1 MIMSVEDKHLD
12 VLQNIEFAIMQVYQ
26 EKPDLI
32 DIEVMTAIETLS
44 RLYDAEAQGRSGTS
58 RSLKGTTA
66 QVAEQVKSVCE
77 MRLRRV
83 SIDDQAEQISEEEMA
98 PKTLIDIVDCLK
110 RIQSSIKFWTKK
122 SGRQGY
128 LNFVSQFFQDR

>member
-1 MIMSVEDKHLD
+1 MNVEDKHLD
-12 VLQNIEFAIMQVYQ
+12 VLQNMEFAIMQVYQ

-32 DIEVMTAIETLS
+32 DIEVLNAMESLSHLYTAET
-44 RLYDAEAQGRSGTS
+44 QGKSGTV
-58 RSLKGTTA
+58 RPLKGTTSV
-66 QVAEQVKSVCE
+66 VAEQVKAVCE

-83 SIDDQAEQISEEEMA
+83 SIGDQDEQISEEEMA
-98 PKTLIDIVDCLK
+98 PKTTTDIVDCLK

>member
-1 MIMSVEDKHLD
+1 MKVEDKHLD

-32 DIEVMTAIETLS
+32 DIEVLNAMENLS
-44 RLYDAEAQGRSGTS
+44 HLYAAESQGKSGTV

-66 QVAEQVKSVCE
+66 EVAVQVKAVCE

-83 SIDDQAEQISEEEMA
+83 SIDSPAAPISEEEMA
-98 PKTLIDIVDCLK
+98 PKNLTDIVDCLK

-128 LNFVSQFFQDR
+128 LNFVSQFFQDK

>member
-83 SIDDQAEQISEEEMA
+83 SIDDQAEQISE
-98 PKTLIDIVDCLK
+98 DIVDCLK